1 MKRFNVLWI
10 DDDPSESFLNE
21 AYEYG
26 LDIDVK
32 TCHDDGIAALKN
44 PNNSYDAIILDANCK
59 ITNEESEKPSLDSL
73 TESILE
79 VHSYCTASQLIPWYV
94 YTGGGYEGFDNL
106 ESRISSKRQWD
117 DRKYYKK
124 PIQRYELFDNLKKA
138 IEEINS
144 SEWQIR
150 NEYSDVFEICSD
162 KYIGYQNAGR
172 LLKLL
177 LALKN
182 KDIQNPIHFN
192 SIRKII
198 EDFFEK
204 LHQLELLPREQN
216 NNGKIE
222 KVSFNGKSR
231 FLSNLSI
238 IPIYIQRNIHSVV
251 SITQDASHSK
261 NNVGNELKS
270 NNLQVDT
277 DIQSNKAPYLLHSTI
292 YELLNILSWSKTFID
307 DNSNLESNKTKIDL
321 SPKKIIDFS
330 KIKDTTLVVK
340 NEITSS
346 ITELEPIITKETLTG
361 VITTKLPSDAFF
373 APDDKSDIIR
383 IQGKLVSSL
392 KVGMKVSVL
401 VKIESINNKL
411 TRSVIEII
419 TTDPI
424 NDLN

>member
-32 TCHDDGIAALKN
+32 TCHNDGIAALKN

-79 VHSYCTASQLIPWYV
+79 VHFYCTASQLIPWFV

-106 ESRISSKRQWD
+106 ESRISSKRLWD

-138 IEEINS
+138 IEAINS
-144 SEWQIR
+144 PEWQIR
-150 NEYSDVFEICSD
+150 NEYSDVFEVCSD
-162 KYIGYQNAGR
+162 KYIGGQNAGR

-177 LALKN
+177 LSLKN
-182 KDIQNPIHFN
+182 KDNQNPIHFN
-192 SIRKII
+192 SIRKVT
-198 EDFFEK
+198 EDIFEK
-204 LHQLELLPREQN
+204 LHQIGILPREQD

-222 KVSFNGKSR
+222 KISFNGKSR

-238 IPIYIQRNIHSVV
+238 IPIYIQRNIHSVI

-261 NNVGNELKS
+261 NNPGNEMKS
-270 NNLQVDT
+270 TNLQVDV

-292 YELLNILSWSKTFID
+292 YELLNILSWSKSFID
-307 DNSNLESNKTKIDL
+307 DNSKVESNKTKIDL
-321 SPKKIIDFS
+321 SPKKIIDIS

-340 NEITSS
+340 NEISNS
-346 ITELEPIITKETLTG
+346 IIELEPIITKETLIG
-361 VITTKLPSDAFF
+361 VITSLLPSGGFV
-373 APDDKSDIIR
+373 SLENGEIISMDSKLISKYKNLKVNDNINATIEI
-383 IQGKLVSSL
+383 IQGK
-392 KVGMKVSVL
+392 K
-401 VKIESINNKL
+401 
-411 TRSVIEII
+411 TI
-419 TTDPI
+419 T
-424 NDLN
+424 NLEV